1 MSADIIDYPGVT
13 ILPLEPAK
21 VLEAAIAHDL
31 SAVLIVGRQDS
42 GDLYLS
48 GSHSDIGEMLIL
60 IERAKVRFVSMA
72 EMPDAPKRSA

>member
-13 ILPLEPAK
+13 TLPLEPTK

-31 SAVLIVGRQDS
+31 SAVLIVGRQD
-42 GDLYLS
+42 GGELYLS

-60 IERAKVRFVSMA
+60 LERAKVRFMAMA
-72 EMPDAPKRSA
+72 EMPDAPKRSV